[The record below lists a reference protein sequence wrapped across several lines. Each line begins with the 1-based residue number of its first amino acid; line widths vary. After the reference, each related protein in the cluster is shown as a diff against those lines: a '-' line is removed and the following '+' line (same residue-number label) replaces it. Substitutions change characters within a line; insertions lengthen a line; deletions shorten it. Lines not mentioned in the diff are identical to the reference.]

1 MELFGSS
8 GVRGTVGDAM
18 TPALVLDV
26 ARAAGAVW
34 GADGVDRVALARDT
48 RTSGAM
54 LADAAASG
62 LASVGRDPVRLGRL
76 PTPGVAGYCAAESVP
91 ALVVTASHNPPSD
104 NGLKLLG
111 PDGVELT
118 VAELERVEARLGEAD
133 DAAWDAV
140 GTAARV
146 EDATER
152 YVADLLA
159 GADRDRIAAADLT
172 VALDPGHGA
181 GALTS
186 PALFR
191 RLGTDVVTVNAQ
203 PDGHFPGRDPEP
215 VAERLGDLRRLVRAA
230 DADLGVAHD
239 GDADRAVFVDERG
252 RSIPGDAS
260 LAALAAATVGPDDAV
275 VAAVNA
281 SQRLVD
287 VVGDAGARLELT
299 PIGATHLVGR
309 IRALREAGVP
319 VPVAGEGNGGV
330 FFPDHRLVRD
340 GAYAAVR
347 LLELVADRPA
357 SELVAPHLEYH
368 LVRRSVGYD
377 GTDER
382 AALLDAAAAYAA
394 DAPVEPETI
403 DGYRLEFEDGWVL
416 VRPSGTEPKIRVYA
430 EARDAD
436 RARAL
441 ADEALAA
448 LERA

>member
-8 GVRGTVGDAM
+8 GVRGTIGDAM

-34 GADGVDRVALARDT
+34 GDDGADRVAVARDT

-118 VAELERVEARLGEAD
+118 AAELERVEAGLDAAD

-140 GTAARV
+140 GTPVRV
-146 EDATER
+146 ADATER

-159 GADRDRIAAADLT
+159 AADRDRIAAADLT

-287 VVGDAGARLELT
+287 VVRDAGARLELT
-299 PIGATHLVGR
+299 PIGATHLIER
-309 IRALREAGVP
+309 IRTLRAEDVS

-340 GAYAAVR
+340 GAYAAAR
-347 LLELVADRPA
+347 LLELVAERPA
-357 SELVAPHLEYH
+357 SELVAPHLDHH

-377 GTDER
+377 DADGRT
-382 AALLDAAAAYAA
+382 ALLDAAAAYAA
-394 DAPVEPETI
+394 DAPVEPETT

-416 VRPSGTEPKIRVYA
+416 VRPSGTEPKIRIYA

>member
-8 GVRGTVGDAM
+8 GVRGTVGDTM

-26 ARAAGAVW
+26 ARAAGTVW
-34 GADGVDRVALARDT
+34 GDDGADRVAVARDT

-118 VAELERVEARLGEAD
+118 VAELERVEARLDAAD

-140 GTAARV
+140 GTPVRV
-146 EDATER
+146 ADATER

-159 GADRDRIAAADLT
+159 AADRDRIAAADLT

-215 VAERLGDLRRLVRAA
+215 VAEGLGDLRRLVRAA

-287 VVGDAGARLELT
+287 VVRDAGARLELT

-357 SELVAPHLEYH
+357 SELVAPHLDYH

-377 GTDER
+377 GADGRT
-382 AALLDAAAAYAA
+382 ALLDAAAAYAA
-394 DAPVEPETI
+394 DAPVEPETT

-416 VRPSGTEPKIRVYA
+416 VRPSGTEPKIRIYA

-448 LERA
+448 LGRA